1 MSRHRHA
8 GLTFGWPP
16 FSFLWHVGSDF
27 SACNEKVVRYTGW
40 SRSDHHS
47 HHLGQWWSAFG
58 HGWNWFLSI
67 VVIFRFEN
75 EKSNNRAGKW
85 RISLFFSHAIK
96 MIYRRKKNCKEIIA
110 TIVKNFAIHFDRI
123 EIRIIKQFEWIDL
136 KTLIFSLS
144 CFLSTIFSFLSKIF
158 SNQENWIIKVNKF
171 SKIFKERKKQEEIV
185 RKKRENNIVFIP
197 LRPSPIK
204 SVPWTVKRNN

>member
-1 MSRHRHA
+1 MVRRDVSRHRHA

-47 HHLGQWWSAFG
+47 HHLGQWWFTLWPRVKLVSIYRRDLSFLKIRKVITERG
-58 HGWNWFLSI
+58 NDEYLFLS
-67 VVIFRFEN
+67 
-75 EKSNNRAGKW
+75 
-85 RISLFFSHAIK
+85 FSHAIK

-136 KTLIFSLS
+136 KTLIFLLS

-171 SKIFKERKKQEEIV
+171 SKIFKERKKQEEIEYE
-185 RKKRENNIVFIP
+185 RREKIISS
-197 LRPSPIK
+197 LSP
-204 SVPWTVKRNN
+204 